1 MSNLDK
7 LIKEDYTTLDSLRAL
22 YVSGTN
28 NIWETIKSGD
38 ELRETKNLVIHD
50 NVINS
55 EVEI

>member
-28 NIWETIKSGD
+28 NLWGTIKSGD
-38 ELRETKNLVIHD
+38 ELRET
-50 NVINS
+50 
-55 EVEI
+55 